1 MKVKGFLKDVGGASR
16 VTKARLEAF
25 ANASP
30 VPVTEDPIRDVAYA
44 LHPGKIP
51 LVVTGVRDAGKTAKT
66 FTFRAQD
73 GRRLPLFRAGQ
84 FMGWIFPWARA

>member
-30 VPVTEDPIRDVAYA
+30 VPVTNDPIHEVAYA
-44 LHPGKIP
+44 MHPGKIE
-51 LVVTGVRDAGKTAKT
+51 LVVTDIRPANSVCKTVRFQAA
-66 FTFRAQD
+66 D
-73 GRRLPLFRAGQ
+73 GRLKN
-84 FMGWIFPWARA
+84 WIPSTISSFAPGP